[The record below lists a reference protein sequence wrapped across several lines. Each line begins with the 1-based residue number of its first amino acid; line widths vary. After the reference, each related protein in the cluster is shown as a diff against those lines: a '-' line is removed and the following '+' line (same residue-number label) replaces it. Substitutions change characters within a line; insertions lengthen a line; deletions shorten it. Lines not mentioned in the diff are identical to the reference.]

1 MRRQNKIFTVC
12 GLLLAV
18 SVLLFGCRKSQNQE
32 SFSESQNQ
40 KVKVVATIFP
50 LYDWAKN
57 IISGSENVELE
68 LLVKNGSDLHSF
80 QPSTQDIVK
89 ISTADVLIY
98 VGGESDSWLVG
109 ALKNSVNKNQS
120 VINLMKELS
129 ESVKEEK
136 IVEGMSESEKKAE
149 KMLELENFA
158 ENQKSG
164 LEYDEHIWLSVENAK
179 SAVEKIAEV
188 LEEKDAGEKSLFEVN
203 KKSYLEKLG
212 EMEIVI
218 DYEKSE
224 STEKRQTIVV
234 CDRFPFRYMTDELGV
249 KYYAAFAGCS
259 AESEASFETIAFLSR
274 KIRELDCGE
283 VFVTESSDKKI
294 AETVIKNAGLEG
306 KCGISVLD
314 SMQSATL
321 DEAEKGKNYI
331 DVMKENFRKLGFAN
345 EFAK

>member
-1 MRRQNKIFTVC
+1 MRRQNKIFAVC
-12 GLLLAV
+12 GLLLVV
-18 SVLLFGCRKSQNQE
+18 SVLLFGCKKGQNQE
-32 SFSESQNQ
+32 SFPKSQNQ
-40 KVKVVATIFP
+40 KMKVVATIFP

-98 VGGESDSWLVG
+98 VGGESDSWLGG
-109 ALKNSVNKNQS
+109 ALKNSGNKNQT

-129 ESVKEEK
+129 ESVKEEE

-158 ENQKSG
+158 ENQKNG

-179 SAVEKIAEV
+179 SSVEKIAAV
-188 LEEKDAGEKSLFEVN
+188 LEEKDAGEKSLFEAN

-218 DYEKSE
+218 DYEKAE

-314 SMQSATL
+314 SMQSTTL

-331 DVMKENFRKLGFAN
+331 DVMKENYRKLGFAN
-345 EFAK
+345 GFAK

>member
-1 MRRQNKIFTVC
+1 M
-12 GLLLAV
+12 
-18 SVLLFGCRKSQNQE
+18 
-32 SFSESQNQ
+32 
-40 KVKVVATIFP
+40 KVVATIFP

-57 IISGSENVELE
+57 IVFGSENVELE

-98 VGGESDSWLVG
+98 VGGESDSWLDD

-129 ESVKEEK
+129 ESVKEEE
-136 IVEGMSESEKKAE
+136 IVEGMSENEKKAE
-149 KMLELENFA
+149 KMLELENSA
-158 ENQKSG
+158 ENQKEEV
-164 LEYDEHIWLSVENAK
+164 EYDEHIWLSVENAK
-179 SAVEKIAEV
+179 SSVEKIAAV
-188 LEEKDAGEKSLFEVN
+188 LEEKDASEKSLFEAN

-218 DYEKSE
+218 DYEKVE
-224 STEKRQTIVV
+224 EPEKRQTIVV

-274 KIRELDCGE
+274 KIRELECDE

-294 AETVIKNAGLEG
+294 AQTVIKNAGLEG

-314 SMQSATL
+314 SMQSTTL
-321 DEAEKGKNYI
+321 GEAEKGKNYI
-331 DVMKENFRKLGFAN
+331 DVMKENYRKLGFAN

>member
-18 SVLLFGCRKSQNQE
+18 SVLLFGCKKGQSQE

-98 VGGESDSWLVG
+98 VGGESDSWLG
-109 ALKNSVNKNQS
+109 DALKNSVNKNQA

-129 ESVKEEK
+129 EYVKEEE
-136 IVEGMSESEKKAE
+136 IVEGMSESEKKVE
-149 KMLELENFA
+149 KMLELENSA
-158 ENQKSG
+158 ENQKNG

-179 SAVEKIAEV
+179 SSVEKIAAV
-188 LEEKDAGEKSLFEVN
+188 LEEKDAGEKSLFEAN

-224 STEKRQTIVV
+224 SPEKRQTIVV

-274 KIRELDCGE
+274 KIRELDCDE

-294 AETVIKNAGLEG
+294 AQTVIKNAGLEG

-314 SMQSATL
+314 SMQSTTL

-331 DVMKENFRKLGFAN
+331 DVMKENYRKLGFAN
-345 EFAK
+345 GFAK

>member
-1 MRRQNKIFTVC
+1 M
-12 GLLLAV
+12 
-18 SVLLFGCRKSQNQE
+18 
-32 SFSESQNQ
+32 
-40 KVKVVATIFP
+40 KVVATIFP

-57 IISGSENVELE
+57 IVFGSENVELE

-98 VGGESDSWLVG
+98 VGGESDSWLDD
-109 ALKNSVNKNQS
+109 ALKNSVNKNQA

-129 ESVKEEK
+129 ESVKEEE

-149 KMLELENFA
+149 KMLELENSA
-158 ENQKSG
+158 ENQKEEV
-164 LEYDEHIWLSVENAK
+164 EYDEHIWLSVENAK
-179 SAVEKIAEV
+179 SSVEKIAAV
-188 LEEKDAGEKSLFEVN
+188 LEEKDASEKSLFEAN

-218 DYEKSE
+218 DYEKVE
-224 STEKRQTIVV
+224 EPEKRQTIVV

-274 KIRELDCGE
+274 KIRDLECDE

-294 AETVIKNAGLEG
+294 AQTVIKNAGLEG

-314 SMQSATL
+314 SMQSTTL
-321 DEAEKGKNYI
+321 GEAEKGKNYI
-331 DVMKENFRKLGFAN
+331 DVMKENYRKLGFAN

>member
-18 SVLLFGCRKSQNQE
+18 SVLLFGCRKSQSQK

-57 IISGSENVELE
+57 IVFGSENVELE

-98 VGGESDSWLVG
+98 VGGESDSWLDD
-109 ALKNSVNKNQS
+109 ALKNSVNKNQA

-129 ESVKEEK
+129 ESVKEEE

-149 KMLELENFA
+149 KMLELENSA
-158 ENQKSG
+158 ENQKEEV
-164 LEYDEHIWLSVENAK
+164 EYDEHIWLSVENAK
-179 SAVEKIAEV
+179 SSVEKIAAV
-188 LEEKDAGEKSLFEVN
+188 LEEKDASEKSLFEAN

-218 DYEKSE
+218 DYEKVE
-224 STEKRQTIVV
+224 EPEKRQTIVV

-274 KIRELDCGE
+274 KIRDLECDE

-294 AETVIKNAGLEG
+294 AQTVIKNAGLEG

-314 SMQSATL
+314 SMQSTTL
-321 DEAEKGKNYI
+321 GEAEKGKNYI
-331 DVMKENFRKLGFAN
+331 DVMKENYRKLGFAN